1 MTQSNTSFSGG
12 CQCGAIRFRAETV
25 GRASICHCRMCQ
37 KATGG
42 FFGAYVTGRGVTWT
56 RGGPSYF
63 LSSNK
68 IRRGFCSACGT
79 PLTFEQ
85 LEGLPPGQVELS
97 IAAFDE
103 PTRVAPVIQ
112 VNLEGKLDFVDH
124 LAELPTAAEP
134 AAWTAF
140 KASIVSHQHPD
151 HDTETWPPAGG
162 DTN

>member
-1 MTQSNTSFSGG
+1 
-12 CQCGAIRFRAETV
+12 
-25 GRASICHCRMCQ
+25 MCQ

-42 FFGAYVTGRGVTWT
+42 FVGAYVTGRDVTWT
-56 RGGPSYF
+56 RGALKYF

-68 IRRGFCSACGT
+68 IRRGFCGDCGT

-97 IAAFDE
+97 IAAFDD
-103 PTRVAPVIQ
+103 PTSAAPVVQ
-112 VNLEGKLDFVDH
+112 VNLEGKLPFFDRLSELEIFV
-124 LAELPTAAEP
+124 EP
-134 AAWTAF
+134 PAWTAF

-162 DTN
+162 NIS